1 MEGRRA
7 HLTLTVEGLSADP
20 QGRDVVERTL
30 AAARGI
36 HRVYVSPSIETVYVA
51 YDPQVT
57 SPAQVAGALA
67 RAGAR
72 VGDLKAS
79 SGSSD
84 R

>member
-1 MEGRRA
+1 
-7 HLTLTVEGLSADP
+7 
-20 QGRDVVERTL
+20 L